1 MNKRKSIGRLAAEV
15 QLRCRWRFVAKQNHP
30 PCRFFDV
37 SHRWRPGYGLEHRK
51 DKCFARKSHALRA
64 SLSNLRL
71 TRLAEKL
78 HPSHSPVSPRAPVS
92 NGNRS
97 DFAKMVARIW
107 LEKEM
112 AMMSPRLMSV
122 LGSMVTVE
130 RMFWKLRELIDGDGS
145 ISPDVRE
152 TLHVMLDAK
161 LLSAKDK
168 IMSDARA
175 AIDATPD
182 LTQAVRDRAFRS
194 LDFAT
199 KMFMT
204 SEPRRTQDPLSRGGI
219 CSANPK
225 MH

>member
-1 MNKRKSIGRLAAEV
+1 MDAWQEKSNSDAAGGLSQTE
-15 QLRCRWRFVAKQNHP
+15 P
-30 PCRFFDV
+30 PYMSVFD
-37 SHRWRPGYGLEHRK
+37 HRTRPGDNLEHRK
-51 DKCFARKSHALRA
+51 DKCFARKSRALRA
-64 SLSNLRL
+64 SLSNLSL
-71 TRLAEKL
+71 TPLAEKL
-78 HPSHSPVSPRAPVS
+78 HPSHSPVSGSPPAPVS

-97 DFAKMVARIW
+97 DFAGMVARIW

-122 LGSMVTVE
+122 LGSMVAVE

-182 LTQAVRDRAFRS
+182 LPQAVRDRAFMS
-194 LDFAT
+194 LDLAM
-199 KMFMT
+199 KMLMT
-204 SEPRRTQDPLSRGGI
+204 SEPPRTQDPLSGVDI
-219 CSANPK
+219 CNANRR